1 MATIR
6 EISERAG
13 VSIATVSKVLNGK
26 PGVRQETAHEILSI
40 ADSLNYRPNL
50 NARFLKSG
58 HSQTL
63 GIITEDLTVF
73 NSPEIVDGIAVACEK
88 RRYHYILG
96 NLRFNKRYGNGPR
109 KEKESASLLRSTV
122 NDMLSK
128 QVDGIVYVG
137 CHSHVVVSLTDHAD
151 IPFVCA
157 YCTSSDPNVPSV
169 LYDDRVAACA
179 ATKVLLQKGVREIG
193 MITGP
198 TNSIHS
204 INRTY
209 GFQDALFQTG
219 IPYNPDLSLN
229 GDWSRE
235 CGYRFSAPLIEA
247 GVKAIFAHNDLIATG
262 VIDWCNQNNLIVG
275 KDVYL
280 IGFDNREISTVSRP
294 TLSTVALPLF
304 DIGFAAGNMLL
315 DVLCGKE
322 ASRQDILLNCT
333 IIERESTGCYA
344 RPRSG
349 GNSEIQQNK
358 NA

>member
-6 EISERAG
+6 EISEKAG

-26 PGVRQETAHEILSI
+26 SGVKQETANEILAI
-40 ADSLNYRPNL
+40 ADRLNYRPNL

-58 HSQTL
+58 RSQTL

-73 NSPEIVDGIAVACEK
+73 NSPEIVDGIAVACEE
-88 RRYHYILG
+88 RGYHYILG

-109 KEKESASLLRSTV
+109 NDSESAGLLLATV

-128 QVDGIVYVG
+128 QVDGIVYIG

-151 IPFVCA
+151 VPFVCA

-169 LYDDRVAACA
+169 LYDDRTAACQ
-179 ATKVLLQKGVREIG
+179 ATNVLVGKGVSEVG

-198 TNSIHS
+198 MNSIHS
-204 INRTY
+204 INRMY
-209 GFQDALFQTG
+209 GFQDALFKAG
-219 IPYNPDLSLN
+219 IPYNPSFTLN
-229 GDWSRE
+229 GDWDRE
-235 CGYRFSAPLIEA
+235 SGYRLGEKLVLA

-262 VIDWCNQNNLIVG
+262 VIDWCNQNGILVG
-275 KDVYL
+275 KDLYL

-304 DIGFAAGNMLL
+304 EIGLTSGNILL
-315 DVLCGKE
+315 DILAGKNSLNRSVLLGC
-322 ASRQDILLNCT
+322 N
-333 IIERESTGCYA
+333 IIERESTDCSHA
-344 RPRSG
+344 D
-349 GNSEIQQNK
+349 K
-358 NA
+358 

>member
-26 PGVRQETAHEILSI
+26 SGVKQETANEILAI
-40 ADSLNYRPNL
+40 ADNLNYRPNL

-58 HSQTL
+58 RSQTL

-88 RRYHYILG
+88 RGYHYILG
-96 NLRFNKRYGNGPR
+96 NLRFNKRYGNGQR
-109 KEKESASLLRSTV
+109 KEEESAALLRTTV

-128 QVDGIVYVG
+128 QVDGIVYIG

-157 YCTSSDPNVPSV
+157 YCTCSDPKVASV
-169 LYDDRVAACA
+169 LYDDRTAACNA
-179 ATKVLLQKGVREIG
+179 ASVLIQKGISEIG

-198 TNSIHS
+198 MNSIHS
-204 INRTY
+204 INRMY
-209 GFQDALFQTG
+209 GFQDALFHAG
-219 IPYNPDLSLN
+219 IPYNPAYTLN
-229 GDWSRE
+229 GDWDRE
-235 CGYRFSAPLIEA
+235 SGYRLGANLITS

-262 VIDWCNQNNLIVG
+262 VIDWCNQNGIFVG
-275 KDVYL
+275 KDIYL

-294 TLSTVALPLF
+294 SLSTVALPLF
-304 DIGFAAGNMLL
+304 EIGLTSGNILL
-315 DVLCGKE
+315 DILGGNDPKERNVLLDC
-322 ASRQDILLNCT
+322 S
-333 IIERESTGCYA
+333 IIERESTG
-344 RPRSG
+344 
-349 GNSEIQQNK
+349 NSSC
-358 NA
+358 

>member
-6 EISERAG
+6 EISEKAG

-26 PGVRQETAHEILSI
+26 PGVKQETANEILAI
-40 ADSLNYRPNL
+40 ADRLNYRPNL

-58 HSQTL
+58 RSQTL

-73 NSPEIVDGIAVACEK
+73 NSPEIVDGIAVACEE
-88 RRYHYILG
+88 RGYHYILG

-109 KEKESASLLRSTV
+109 NDSESAGLLLATV

-128 QVDGIVYVG
+128 QVDGIVYIG

-151 IPFVCA
+151 VPFVCA

-169 LYDDRVAACA
+169 LYDDRTAACQA
-179 ATKVLLQKGVREIG
+179 ANVLVGKGVSEVG

-198 TNSIHS
+198 MNSIHS
-204 INRTY
+204 INRMY
-209 GFQDALFQTG
+209 GFQDALFKAG
-219 IPYNPDLSLN
+219 IPYNPSFTLN
-229 GDWSRE
+229 GGWDRE
-235 CGYRFSAPLIEA
+235 SGYKLGAKLVRA

-262 VIDWCNQNNLIVG
+262 VIDWCNQNGILVG
-275 KDVYL
+275 KDLYL

-304 DIGFAAGNMLL
+304 EIGLTSGNILL
-315 DVLCGKE
+315 DILAGRNILNRSVLLGC
-322 ASRQDILLNCT
+322 N
-333 IIERESTGCYA
+333 IIERESTDCSYTD
-344 RPRSG
+344 
-349 GNSEIQQNK
+349 K
-358 NA
+358 